1 MQSRLPDLNS
11 SFVKHRTN
19 ALSAFSCGDYS
30 SCVISLDAIIALLP
44 DEYRVEINSEKYRE
58 ILADRKTI
66 DCNKCKTENILKDVK
81 QYDLELDWMA
91 QILLGQKTERIW
103 ICTNCEIANEM
114 QNDKIKTVRFNQPY
128 YLGVIPYPPIRGR
141 GISKR
146 NSFDGEF
153 AEWFDIAVKECEN
166 KIMLFRSEYASQQAS
181 DGLQIES
188 EE

>member
-66 DCNKCKTENILKDVK
+66 DCNKCKTENILNDVK
-81 QYDLELDWMA
+81 QYDLELGWME
-91 QILLGQKTERIW
+91 QILSDTKTQRIW
-103 ICTNCEIANEM
+103 ICTKCETANEM
-114 QNDKIKTVRFNQPY
+114 QFKKIKIVKYNQPY
-128 YLGVIPYPPIRGR
+128 YLGVIPSPPQKRR
-141 GISKR
+141 GITGR
-146 NSFDGEF
+146 NTFDNEF
-153 AEWFDIAVKECEN
+153 AEWFDIAIKECEN
-166 KIMLFRSEYASQQAS
+166 KIMLFRSEYANQQT
-181 DGLQIES
+181 DGLQLET